1 MGGVNVQSSARDAL
15 RWRLFLFPGTVAGER
30 PASCPPRSPGNR
42 GKGNGGACTLTEKIK
57 FFDVFLPRGQRSLQ
71 MGPCFGKGV
80 GGGRGMGGGD
90 ASEFKAAHSASLATP
105 LPSPRDVVNKEASFL
120 QTARNKT
127 HLLRFVI
134 ISCHPL
140 PSPPPPPTPSSR
152 PGSLIILR
160 SGVF

>member
-1 MGGVNVQSSARDAL
+1 MFGGVGDGGGVNVQSSARDAQ

-42 GKGNGGACTLTEKIK
+42 GRGNGGACTLTEKIK

-71 MGPCFGKGV
+71 MGPCFGRGGAGV
-80 GGGRGMGGGD
+80 EGGGGD
-90 ASEFKAAHSASLATP
+90 ASEFKATHSVSIDTP
-105 LPSPRDVVNKEASFL
+105 LPGPRDVVNKEASFL

-134 ISCHPL
+134 ISYRPL
-140 PSPPPPPTPSSR
+140 PSPPPPPQPPPLAR
-152 PGSLIILR
+152 AP
-160 SGVF
+160 